1 MHNRIKNILKNGEGL
16 AVEFKEARKQ
26 LPENL
31 FETICA
37 FLNTEGGTILLGVR
51 DDGTVTGVDLESVR
65 KLRTDLA
72 NLCNNPQKLDP
83 TFMLTIREVEFEK
96 KAILILDVPVS
107 SLVHKCSDIVFARNE
122 DGDYKVTRPEAIAAI
137 VNRKQSY
144 FSEQRVY
151 PHITLDDFDMRL
163 FDRAKRLIQG
173 RSPGHPWGEL
183 TFDELLHRADFYRK
197 SPDGTQGYT
206 LAAIL
211 IFGKDETIHSIA
223 PAYKIDALLR
233 RQNHDRYDDR
243 LTVRTNLIDAYDLL
257 MGFIAKHLNDP
268 FYLEGDIRISLRDKI
283 FRELVANIIA
293 HREYLDGRPAMITI
307 YADKVVF
314 TNPNIPRGKGL
325 IDPHRFTPFSKNPTI
340 SKFMLQTGRVE
351 EVGSGIRNVTKYLPL
366 YSKSSKCEFI
376 EADMFVTNI
385 YLGKIEGDTTL
396 QAIPQ
401 VTQQVTQQVKKLLL
415 ICDGEVTKKQLMRAL
430 NLKDRE
436 YFRKDFLQPAL
447 GNALLEMTIP
457 DKPNHPGQ
465 KYRLTKQGK
474 KLAMK
479 LATGEET

>member
-1 MHNRIKNILKNGEGL
+1 MHNKIISILKRGEGI

-37 FLNTEGGTILLGVR
+37 FLNTEGGMVLLGVR
-51 DDGTVTGVDLESVR
+51 DDGTVTGVDPEYVR
-65 KLRTDLA
+65 KLKTDLA

-83 TFMLTIREVEFEK
+83 VFMLTIREVEFEK
-96 KAILILDVPVS
+96 KIILILDVPVS
-107 SLVHKCSDIVFARNE
+107 SLVHKCCDTVFARNE
-122 DGDYKVTRPEAIAAI
+122 DGDYKVSRPEAIAAI

-151 PHITLDDFDMRL
+151 PYITLEDFDVRL

-183 TFDELLHRADFYRK
+183 TFDELLHRAGFFRK

-206 LAAIL
+206 LAAML
-211 IFGKDETIHSIA
+211 IFGKDETIQSIV

-233 RQNHDRYDDR
+233 KQNLDRYDDR

-268 FYLEGDIRISLRDKI
+268 FYLENDIRISLRDKI

-293 HREYLDGRPAMITI
+293 HREYLDGRPATVII
-307 YADKVVF
+307 YKDKVVF
-314 TNPNIPRGKGL
+314 TNPNIPRKRGL
-325 IDPHRFTPFSKNPTI
+325 IDPHRFIPFSKNPTI
-340 SKFMLQTGRVE
+340 CKFMLQTGRVE
-351 EVGSGIRNVTKYLPL
+351 EVGSGVRNVNKYLPF
-366 YSKSSKCEFI
+366 YSKIGKSEFI
-376 EADMFVTNI
+376 EDDMFVTNI
-385 YLGKIEGDTTL
+385 YLGTPEGEATL
-396 QAIPQ
+396 QATPQ
-401 VTQQVTQQVKKLLL
+401 VTLQATPQVKKLLL
-415 ICDGEVTKKQLMRAL
+415 ICEGEMTKKQLMSAL

-447 GNALLEMTIP
+447 EKGLLEMTFP

-465 KYRLTKQGK
+465 KYRLTEQGK
-474 KLAMK
+474 RLSIKLAK
-479 LATGEET
+479 DE